1 MRNHTIRRTARVF
14 FLLLLATGGL
24 HAQKHDPVADPKA
37 AVTSGNAR
45 FTVLTPQ
52 LIRMEWAADGKFEDR
67 ASLVFINRRLPAPAF
82 DSDLEG
88 EWLVIRTKNLLLRY
102 KRESEK
108 FTPENLQVSFELKG
122 KQMMWRPGTK
132 DTGNLGGTIRTLD
145 GVKGDTPL
153 EPGLISRDGWV
164 LVDDTAR
171 PLLDNSDWP
180 WAMPRPA
187 GGRQDWYFFGYGHD
201 YKTALADFTRVAGK
215 IPLPPRFAFG
225 LWWSRYWAY
234 TDVEFKQLVE
244 EFESHR
250 VPLDVLVIDMDWHP
264 TFGVKWWE
272 NKLDQAGQRLGWSG
286 YTWSKMYFPDPEGFL
301 AWTDKRGLKT
311 PLNVHPASG
320 VQPHEERYPEMARAM
335 GIDPATQKYV
345 PFDIA
350 NKEFAENYM
359 KILHHPLEKQ
369 GVDFWWL
376 DWQQHHTTSVEGL
389 TPTWWLNYVHF
400 TDMERRGKR
409 PLLFHRWGGLGN
421 HRYQIGFS
429 GDTISTWDSLAFQPY
444 FTATAANVGYGYWS
458 HDIGGHMR
466 ARLGGKPLTGPPD
479 PDYPELY
486 TRWIQY
492 GALSPILRTHTTKDP
507 NSERRIWAYPY
518 EYAKVMREAVL
529 LRYSLIPYIYT
540 ESRKSHDTGISLCRP
555 MYYEHPSVAEAY
567 EFRDQY
573 FFGDDLLAAPIASA
587 LAPESG
593 LATKSIW
600 LPPGTWYEWSSGAQL
615 DGDRQL
621 RRQFALDEI
630 PVYAR
635 AGAVIP
641 MQPSNWRAGQGSP
654 EKLIL
659 AIFPGGSGS
668 ARVYEDAGDSLGY
681 KSGEFA
687 WTAVR
692 HATAANGARRIEIL
706 PAEGKYPGMPAER
719 SYEVRLVAAWPP
731 SSVTHN
737 GKPVPFSRDEVVVP
751 AWRYDG
757 NRATVI
763 ISLPK
768 MSTSS
773 KAELMV
779 QPPPMDST
787 QQRLLDGLP
796 QVITRLLA
804 AMNIMNQ
811 SWPQGWSPDALV
823 EAAQTDN
830 RISINPQSAAE
841 EIARLR
847 AQLPALIAEIEKLEV
862 NAEMRARALAQL
874 RSIQ

>member
-1 MRNHTIRRTARVF
+1 MRNHIFRR
-14 FLLLLATGGL
+14 LATVLLFVLLTATGAR
-24 HAQKHDPVADPKA
+24 AQQNNPLADPKA
-37 AVTSGNAR
+37 IVASGQAR

-67 ASLVFINRRLPAPAF
+67 ASLVFINRRLAAPGF
-82 DSDLEG
+82 DSDFDG
-88 EWLVIRTKNLLLRY
+88 EWLVLRTNKLLLRY
-102 KRESEK
+102 KRSSGR
-108 FTPENLQVSFELKG
+108 FSPENLEISLTLNGRQVT
-122 KQMMWRPGTK
+122 WRPGAP
-132 DTGNLGGTIRTLD
+132 DAGNLGGTIRTLD

-153 EPGLISRDGWV
+153 EPGILSRDGWV

-171 PLLDNSDWP
+171 PLLNNSDWP

-187 GGRQDWYFFGYGHD
+187 GERQDWYFFGYGHD
-201 YKTALADFTRVAGK
+201 YKAALADFTRVAGK

-244 EFESHR
+244 EFESHN

-301 AWTDKRGLKT
+301 KWTDRRGLQT

-335 GIDPATQKYV
+335 GIDPATKKHV

-350 NKEFAENYM
+350 DKKFAGNYM
-359 KILHHPLEKQ
+359 KILHHPLEAQ

-466 ARLGGKPLTGPPD
+466 ARLGGKPVTGPPD

-492 GALSPILRTHTTKDP
+492 GAFSPVLRTHTTKDP
-507 NSERRIWAYPY
+507 NSERRIWAYPA
-518 EYAKVMREAVL
+518 EYARVMRDAVL

-540 ESRKSHDTGISLCRP
+540 ESRKSYDTGISLCRP
-555 MYYEHPSVAEAY
+555 MYYEYPEAAEAY
-567 EFRDQY
+567 QFKDQY
-573 FFGDDLLAAPIASA
+573 FFGDDLLIAPIASA
-587 LAPESG
+587 LSPESA
-593 LATKSIW
+593 LAAKSVW
-600 LPPGTWYEWSSGAQL
+600 LPAGAWYEWPSGALLEGGRKIQ
-615 DGDRQL
+615 
-621 RRQFALDEI
+621 RQFALDEI
-630 PVYAR
+630 PAYAR

-641 MQPSNWRAGQGSP
+641 MQPSVWRAGQGSP
-654 EKLIL
+654 RKLIL
-659 AIFPGGSGS
+659 TIFPGDAGS
-668 ARVYEDAGDSLGY
+668 ARVYEDEGNSLGY
-681 KSGEFA
+681 KSGEFSWA
-687 WTAVR
+687 TVR
-692 HATAANGARRIEIL
+692 HSTAANGARRIEIL
-706 PAEGKYPGMPAER
+706 PAEGKYPGMPAAR
-719 SYEVRLVAAWPP
+719 SFEIRLAASWPP
-731 SSVTHN
+731 ASVRFN
-737 GKPVPFSRDEVVVP
+737 GAAVSFSRDTAAAP

-757 NRATVI
+757 DRATVI
-763 ISLPK
+763 ISVPE
-768 MSTSS
+768 SPAAS
-773 KAELMV
+773 KVEVVV
-779 QPPPMDST
+779 QPAPFDAA
-787 QQRLLDGLP
+787 QHRLLNGLP
-796 QVITRLLA
+796 QILTRLLA
-804 AMNIMNQ
+804 AMNTLNH
-811 SWPQGWSPDALV
+811 SWPQGWSPDSLI
-823 EAAQTDN
+823 EAAQTGN
-830 RISINPQSAAE
+830 RISINPKVAVE
-841 EIARLR
+841 EVTRLR
-847 AQLPALIAEIEKLEV
+847 RQLPGVIAEIEKMDV
-862 NAEMRARALAQL
+862 APEMRDRALAQL
-874 RSIQ
+874 KSIL